1 MVASLSAPASTEE
14 EPIFV
19 GDLAFLGSSRKG
31 GLLVKAS
38 GIVLIL
44 ALGFTAAVFAQEE
57 AALRPEAVG
66 KDQVGKK
73 VAVEGRIYSNSKSEA
88 GVHLYFGADTS
99 TAFQALVQAKS
110 MHKFQVDVAKKFEK
124 RNVRV
129 TGKVEEQNGKFFI
142 RIDEPSQLKV
152 VAKKRETT

>member
-1 MVASLSAPASTEE
+1 
-14 EPIFV
+14 
-19 GDLAFLGSSRKG
+19 
-31 GLLVKAS
+31 
-38 GIVLIL
+38 
-44 ALGFTAAVFAQEE
+44 
-57 AALRPEAVG
+57 

-73 VAVEGRIYSNSKSEA
+73 IAVEGRIYSNSKSEA
-88 GVHLYFGADTS
+88 GIHLYFGPDTS

-110 MHKFQVDVAKKFEK
+110 IYKFQVDVAKKYDK

-129 TGKVEEQNGKFFI
+129 TGKVEEEKGKFFI